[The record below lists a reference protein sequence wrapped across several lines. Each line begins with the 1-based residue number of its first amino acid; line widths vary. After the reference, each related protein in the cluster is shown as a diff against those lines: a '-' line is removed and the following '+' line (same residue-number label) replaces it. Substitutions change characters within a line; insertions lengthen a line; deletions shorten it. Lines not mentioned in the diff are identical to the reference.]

1 MIALTGAGGFIGSVV
16 LGYLNR
22 QGITDVYLFD
32 DLPEP
37 NQFKNLIGKRY
48 LGLHSTK
55 EIVTDIKDFDCVIHI
70 GANSNTLE
78 KDWSSIYDTNVLSTR
93 RWHDLCRE
101 HDKKFIFT
109 SSAAVYGNG
118 QGPLNQYAFSK
129 LASEQ
134 EITNGVVLRL
144 FNVYG
149 PNEYHKGRMASTIL
163 HWFDQIKENGEI
175 KIFENSKNYYRDFVW
190 VEDIAKT
197 IYHFMFENYQPG
209 IYDLGSGSSI
219 DFETVADLVIA
230 NTNTGKKRFVDMPD
244 DLKKQYQINTLADM
258 QWLINAGVDVKSF
271 TKVHEGIATYI
282 DYLAKTRY
290 Y

>member
-55 EIVTDIKDFDCVIHI
+55 EIVTDIKDFDYVIHI

-134 EITNGVVLRL
+134 EITNGVILRL

-163 HWFDQIKENGEI
+163 HWFDQIKENEEI